1 MENPNLNRKSIQNFH
16 NLTPSDRATQ
26 WVDEHGDLLF
36 RFAYQRTGRRET
48 AEDLVQE
55 TLLSAFK
62 SLDTFKEE
70 ASDRTWLMRILR
82 NKIIDFYRKTRTKQS
97 EEEASVRKEVSIDQF
112 FDESGGWIPEKKPQS
127 WSEQPDEVVERSEMG
142 EQLNSCIDNL
152 KGKGAA
158 AFRMKYLEDEDS
170 EEICKVL
177 DITSSKY
184 WVLIHR
190 AKLQVRECLDTNY
203 FNELRNFDAL

>member
-1 MENPNLNRKSIQNFH
+1 MNPSE
-16 NLTPSDRATQ
+16 RATQ
-26 WVDEHGDLLF
+26 WVDDHGDLLF
-36 RFAYQRTGRRET
+36 RFAYQRTGSRET

-82 NKIIDFYRKTRTKQS
+82 NKIIDQYRKTRTKQKDD
-97 EEEASVRKEVSIDQF
+97 EASQKKEVSLDAF
-112 FDESGGWIPEKKPQS
+112 FDDTGGWMPDKRPEA
-127 WSEQPDEVVERSEMG
+127 WSEQPDEVVER
-142 EQLNSCIDNL
+142 EQLGDALNGCIDKL
-152 KGKGAA
+152 KGKGAS
-158 AFRMKYLEDEDS
+158 AFRMKYIEDEDA

-177 DITSSKY
+177 DITPSNY

-190 AKLQVRECLDTNY
+190 AKLQLRDCLDQSY
-203 FNELRNFDAL
+203 FKELKAFDAE

>member
-1 MENPNLNRKSIQNFH
+1 MNPSE
-16 NLTPSDRATQ
+16 RATT
-26 WVDEHGDLLF
+26 WVDDHGDLLF
-36 RFAYQRTGRRET
+36 RFAYQRTGSRET

-82 NKIIDFYRKTRTKQS
+82 NKIIDHYRKTRTKQKDN
-97 EEEASVRKEVSIDQF
+97 EASQKKEVSLDAF
-112 FDESGGWIPEKKPQS
+112 FDETGGWMPDKRPEP
-127 WSEQPDEVVERSEMG
+127 WSEQPDEAVER
-142 EQLNSCIDNL
+142 EQLGDALNGCIDKL
-152 KGKGAA
+152 KGKGAS
-158 AFRMKYLEDEDS
+158 AFRMKYLEDEES

-177 DITSSKY
+177 DITPSNY

-190 AKLQVRECLDTNY
+190 AKLQLRDCLDQSY
-203 FNELRNFDAL
+203 FKELKAFDAE

>member
-1 MENPNLNRKSIQNFH
+1 M
-16 NLTPSDRATQ
+16 TPSERATQ

-36 RFAYQRTGRRET
+36 RFAYQRTGSRET

-62 SLDTFKEE
+62 SLDNFKEE

-82 NKIIDFYRKTRTKQS
+82 NKIIDFYRKTRTRQS
-97 EEEASVRKEVSIDQF
+97 EDEVSVKKEVSIDQF
-112 FDESGGWIPEKKPQS
+112 FDESGGWIPDKKPKA
-127 WSEQPDEVVERSEMG
+127 WIERPDEVVERG
-142 EQLNSCIDNL
+142 EIGERLDQCIDNL
-152 KGKGAA
+152 KGKGAV

-170 EEICKVL
+170 DEICKVL
-177 DITSSKY
+177 DITSSNY

-190 AKLQVRECLDTNY
+190 AKLQLRDCLDKNY
-203 FNELRNFDAL
+203 FDELRNFDAL

>member
-1 MENPNLNRKSIQNFH
+1 MS
-16 NLTPSDRATQ
+16 PSERASH
-26 WVDEHGDLLF
+26 WVDEYGDLLF
-36 RFAYQRTGRRET
+36 RFAYQRTSSRET

-70 ASDRTWLMRILR
+70 ASDKTWLMRILR
-82 NKIIDFYRKTRTKQS
+82 NKIIDFYRKTRTRQS
-97 EEEASVRKEVSIDQF
+97 EDEVSQRKEVSLDAF
-112 FDESGGWIPEKKPQS
+112 FDETGGWIPDKRPEP
-127 WSEQPDEVVERSEMG
+127 WSERPDEVVERG
-142 EQLNSCIDNL
+142 QLGDALNGCIENL
-152 KGKGAA
+152 KGKGAS

-177 DITSSKY
+177 DITPSNY

-190 AKLQVRECLDTNY
+190 AKLQLRDCLDQSY
-203 FNELRNFDAL
+203 FNELRMYDAK